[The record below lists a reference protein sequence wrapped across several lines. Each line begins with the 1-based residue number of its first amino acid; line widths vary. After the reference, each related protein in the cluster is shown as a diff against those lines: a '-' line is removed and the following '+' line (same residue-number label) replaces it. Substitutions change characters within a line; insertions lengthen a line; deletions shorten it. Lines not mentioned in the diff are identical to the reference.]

1 MSSTLA
7 KDFRAW
13 LTSQAIIAQ
22 TVKGR
27 VLEDSA
33 PDDDAKP
40 YIVFHQTGAIEETDL
55 DGVGGLEVVNF
66 DLEVRA
72 DRQAEADVIANEV
85 KRLINGF
92 PQATLEGHE
101 RKWNG
106 RGISFA
112 AITDHSKDYEI
123 LPVGSFE
130 TDSIHALLIEVYADG

>member
-13 LTSQAIIAQ
+13 LASQPIIAQ

-40 YIVFHQTGAIEETDL
+40 YIVFSQSGATEETDL
-55 DGVGGLEVVNF
+55 AGEGGMEQVNF
-66 DLEVRA
+66 DMEVRA
-72 DRQAEADVIANEV
+72 DRQAEADVIAKEI
-85 KRLINGF
+85 KRLVNGF
-92 PQATLEGHE
+92 PQSDLEGQE

-112 AITDHSKDYEI
+112 AVNDHSKDYEV

-130 TDSIHALLIEVYADG
+130 TDSIHALLIEVYADA

>member
-1 MSSTLA
+1 MSDTLA
-7 KDFRAW
+7 KDFCAW
-13 LTSQAIIAQ
+13 LKAQPIIAQ

-27 VLEDSA
+27 VCEA
-33 PDDDAKP
+33 FVDDTDGKP
-40 YIVFHQTGAIEETDL
+40 YIVFRQSGSSEETDL
-55 DGVGGLEVVNF
+55 DGVGGMEVATF
-66 DLEVRA
+66 DMEVRA

-92 PQATLEGHE
+92 PQSTLEGHE

-112 AITDHSKDYEI
+112 TVNDHSKDYEI

-130 TDSIHALLIEVYADG
+130 TDSIHALIIEVYADA